1 MELGDVLTVLDP
13 TLQVDPEG
21 PVPQAPRVSL
31 IYPKDKTSAVKVVNR
46 NIMPPLVLTNH
57 ITTLYHHGIEKMHN
71 AILKSNYF
79 ENSFITLLS
88 RAIKLI

>member
-31 IYPKDKTSAVKVVNR
+31 IYPKDKISAVKVVNR
-46 NIMPPLVLTNH
+46 NIFAPLWFYP
-57 ITTLYHHGIEKMHN
+57 ITSLHYIAMK
-71 AILKSNYF
+71 
-79 ENSFITLLS
+79 
-88 RAIKLI
+88 

>member
-31 IYPKDKTSAVKVVNR
+31 IYPKDKISAVKVVNR
-46 NIMPPLVLTNH
+46 NIMPPLV
-57 ITTLYHHGIEKMHN
+57 
-71 AILKSNYF
+71 
-79 ENSFITLLS
+79 
-88 RAIKLI
+88 